1 MDGLGIIIL
10 GALFAPI
17 SFLICLVI
25 PRMRLY
31 ALAGLVSPFIASIVF
46 LLGLFTLADMNPAI
60 EYGSEYTPNGTEHD
74 PNFFAA
80 AVVLIV
86 VAAAFAVSSIV
97 CNTIQHMA
105 IEAIRDLWKNPGPT
119 RIDLK

>member
-10 GALFAPI
+10 GALVAPI
-17 SFLICLVI
+17 VFLVCLVI
-25 PRMRLY
+25 PRMRPY
-31 ALAGLVSPFIASIVF
+31 ALAGLVSPFISSIVF
-46 LLGLFTLADMNPAI
+46 LLGLFIIADMNPAI
-60 EYGSEYTPNGTEHD
+60 EYGSEYTPKGTEHD

-80 AVVLIV
+80 ALLLIA

-97 CNTIQHMA
+97 CNTIQSMA
-105 IEAIRDLWKNPGPT
+105 IEAVRDIWKNPGPT